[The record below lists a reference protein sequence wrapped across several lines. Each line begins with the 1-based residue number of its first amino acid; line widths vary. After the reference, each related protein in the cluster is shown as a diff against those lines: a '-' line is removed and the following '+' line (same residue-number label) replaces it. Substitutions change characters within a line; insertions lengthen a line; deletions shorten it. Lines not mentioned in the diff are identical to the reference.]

1 MRRIVSVTVFVFV
14 MAALTTAQDVPK
26 IINGGVLNGKAV
38 SLPKPAYPEEA
49 KKARFGGMVKVR
61 VVIDENG
68 NVVEAEATR
77 ETLENEPAETTALY
91 NLLGE
96 AAEKAA
102 FDATFSPTR
111 LSGQPVKV
119 SGVITY
125 NFMAKP
131 DESED
136 SATAINGG
144 ILNGKAYELPAPKY
158 PAAAKA
164 VKASGLVTVEIVIDE
179 NGDVISAAAVSGHPL
194 LRSSATEAAQEAKF
208 RPTRLEGKPVRV
220 SGVLTYHFVLPDA
233 GTN

>member
-1 MRRIVSVTVFVFV
+1 MKRIVSVTVFLFV

-49 KKARFGGMVKVR
+49 KKARFGGTVKVR

-77 ETLENEPAETTALY
+77 EVSENEPAETTALY

-102 FDATFSPTR
+102 FEATFAPTR

-125 NFMAKP
+125 NFMAKK
-131 DESED
+131 
-136 SATAINGG
+136 ARFGG
-144 ILNGKAYELPAPKY
+144 T
-158 PAAAKA
+158 
-164 VKASGLVTVEIVIDE
+164 VKVRVVIDE
-179 NGDVISAAAVSGHPL
+179 NGNVVEAEATREVSENEPAETTALYNL
-194 LRSSATEAAQEAKF
+194 LGEAAEKAAFEATF
-208 RPTRLEGKPVRV
+208 APTRLSGQPVKV
-220 SGVLTYHFVLPDA
+220 SGVITYNFMA
-233 GTN
+233 K